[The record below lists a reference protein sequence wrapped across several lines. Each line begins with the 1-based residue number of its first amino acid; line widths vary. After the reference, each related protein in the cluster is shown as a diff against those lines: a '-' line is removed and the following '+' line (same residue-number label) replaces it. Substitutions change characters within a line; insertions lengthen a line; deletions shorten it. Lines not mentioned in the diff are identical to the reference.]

1 YHVFLCLV
9 GAMSYP
15 DVDAQADNC
24 EDEKAQPHQLITMD

>member
-1 YHVFLCLV
+1 
-9 GAMSYP
+9 AMSYP